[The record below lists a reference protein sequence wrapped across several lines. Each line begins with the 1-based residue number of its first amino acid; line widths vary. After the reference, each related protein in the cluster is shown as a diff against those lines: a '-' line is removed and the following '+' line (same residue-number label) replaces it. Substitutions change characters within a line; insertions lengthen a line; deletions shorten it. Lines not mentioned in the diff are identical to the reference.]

1 MINETFRDG
10 SIKEENFM
18 SPRKTTAKA
27 AEATKAA
34 VKTTPAKTEESKT
47 ETADVKKAP
56 AKKTA
61 PVKKETTTVRK
72 TAAKK
77 SAAKAEVK
85 ESVFVQFAGAEYS
98 LDDVKA
104 NVKKAWMAETGKE
117 ESDIKDIQIYVKPE
131 EHAAYYVVNG
141 EFVEGGRKVEL

>member
-1 MINETFRDG
+1 MINETFRVG

>member
-1 MINETFRDG
+1 
-10 SIKEENFM
+10 M
-18 SPRKTTAKA
+18 SVRKTTSKA
-27 AEATKAA
+27 APATKAA

-47 ETADVKKAP
+47 ETAAAEKKAP
-56 AKKTA
+56 AKKAT

-77 SAAKAEVK
+77 TVEKAEIK
-85 ESVFVQFAGAEYS
+85 ESVFVQFAGAEYN

-104 NVKKAWMAETGKE
+104 NVKKAWMAETGKK

>member
-1 MINETFRDG
+1 
-10 SIKEENFM
+10 M
-18 SPRKTTAKA
+18 SPRKTTSKA
-27 AEATKAA
+27 APATKAA
-34 VKTTPAKTEESKT
+34 MKTTPAKTEESKT
-47 ETADVKKAP
+47 ETAAAEKKAP
-56 AKKTA
+56 AKKAT

-77 SAAKAEVK
+77 TVEKAEIK
-85 ESVFVQFAGAEYS
+85 ESVFVQFAGAEYN

-104 NVKKAWMAETGKE
+104 NVKKAWMAETGKK

>member
-1 MINETFRDG
+1 M
-10 SIKEENFM
+10 
-18 SPRKTTAKA
+18 
-27 AEATKAA
+27 
-34 VKTTPAKTEESKT
+34 KTTPAKTEESKT
-47 ETADVKKAP
+47 ETAAAEKKAP
-56 AKKTA
+56 AKKAT

-77 SAAKAEVK
+77 TVEKAEIK
-85 ESVFVQFAGAEYS
+85 ESVFVQFAGAEYN

-104 NVKKAWMAETGKE
+104 NVKKAWMAETGKK